1 MGAVT
6 DNIQITSLKQVAV
19 EGGDVWH
26 AMKNSDAGYSGFG
39 EAYFS
44 WVNPGV
50 VKAWKR
56 HLRMTMNLLVPVGCV
71 RFVFWDGL
79 SATMREEN
87 IGPESRYVRLTI
99 PAGIWFGFQGRS
111 SSPSLVLNLASIIHD
126 PLEVERLD
134 LGALNYDWNL

>member
-6 DNIQITSLKQVAV
+6 DNILVTPLKQVAV
-19 EGGDVWH
+19 AGGDVWH
-26 AMKNSDAGYSGFG
+26 AMRRSDAGFADFG

-56 HLRMTMNLLVPVGCV
+56 HVRMAMNLLVPVGRV
-71 RFVFWDGL
+71 RFVFWDGA
-79 SATMREEN
+79 SSRFREET
-87 IGPESRYVRLTI
+87 IGPEVRYVRLTI
-99 PAGIWFGFQGRS
+99 PAGIWFGFQGYS
-111 SSPSLVLNLASIIHD
+111 DAPSMVLNLASIEHD

-134 LGALNYDWNL
+134 VGAVNYDWN

>member
-79 SATMREEN
+79 STTMREES

-111 SSPSLVLNLASIIHD
+111 ASPSLVLNLASIIHD

-134 LGALNYDWNL
+134 FGALNYDWS

>member
-6 DNIQITSLKQVAV
+6 DNIQVASLKQVSV
-19 EGGDVWH
+19 SGGDVWH
-26 AMKNSDAGYSGFG
+26 AMKNSDEGFSGFG

-50 VKAWKR
+50 IKAWKR

-71 RFVFWDGL
+71 RFVFWDGFSEAL
-79 SATMREEN
+79 REEI

-111 SSPSLVLNLASIIHD
+111 AAPSLVLNLASIVHD
-126 PLEVERLD
+126 PMEVERLD
-134 LGALNYDWNL
+134 LGAVNYDWN

>member
-6 DNIQITSLKQVAV
+6 GDILVTPLKQVAV
-19 EGGDVWH
+19 AGGDVWH
-26 AMKNSDAGYSGFG
+26 AMKRSDTGFTDFG

-56 HLRMTMNLLVPVGCV
+56 HMRMTMNLLVPVGRV
-71 RFVFWDGL
+71 RFVFWDGSSTRL
-79 SATMREEN
+79 REEI
-87 IGPESRYVRLTI
+87 IGPEARYVRLTI

-111 SSPSLVLNLASIIHD
+111 QAASLVLNLASIEHD

-134 LGALNYDWNL
+134 VDAVNYDWN